1 MQQNWLLLLFI
12 GAVLAT
18 LFVQAGANQSLLM
31 QLVWWLTITLGVI
44 LLGLTIGLVTVAP

>member
-18 LFVQAGANQSLLM
+18 LFVQASDNQSLLM
-31 QLVWWLTITLGVI
+31 QLVWWLTITLGLT
-44 LLGLTIGLVTVAP
+44 LLGLAIGFVTLAP